1 MALVLL
7 MLVGGLLIG
16 LLMGALGGGGAI
28 LAVPLLVYGA
38 GMAPASATL
47 ASLVIVSLGSI
58 TGIATHARTV
68 QWRQGI
74 TFGALGIA
82 GASVGRMLSVGVDG
96 SALLL
101 AFSALL
107 VVVASLMVTKAL
119 RAIPARPSH
128 PAHTTHLAPGRLAR
142 LIGAASGVGFLTGF
156 FGVGGGFAIVPALTL
171 ILGLGMGAAVGTSLL
186 VILINSLITL
196 ALSASHLAA
205 LDWAL
210 LLPLLLTTVAG
221 VLAGGWVGKRVSRR
235 ALQLSFAGFLYLISI
250 YIAVSTLTQL
260 AASR

>member
-1 MALVLL
+1 MLL
-7 MLVGGLLIG
+7 MLAGGLLIG

-58 TGIATHARTV
+58 TGIATRARAV
-68 QWRQGI
+68 RWRQGI

-82 GASVGRMLSVGVDG
+82 GASVGRLLSVGIDG
-96 SALLL
+96 TALLL

-107 VVVASLMVTKAL
+107 VVVASLMVTKTL
-119 RAIPARPSH
+119 RATPSH
-128 PAHTTHLAPGRLAR
+128 PTHTTRLVPGRLTR
-142 LIGAASGVGFLTGF
+142 LIAAASGVGFLTGF

-196 ALSASHLAA
+196 TLSASHLAA

-221 VLAGGWVGKRVSRR
+221 VFAGGWVGKRVSRR
-235 ALQLSFAGFLYLISI
+235 ALQLSFAGFLYLVSI
-250 YIAVSTLTQL
+250 YIAVSALTEL
-260 AASR
+260 AA

>member
-1 MALVLL
+1 MLL
-7 MLVGGLLIG
+7 MLAGGLLIG

-38 GMAPASATL
+38 GMEPASATL
-47 ASLVIVSLGSI
+47 ASLVIVSLGSV

-68 QWRQGI
+68 QWRHGI
-74 TFGALGIA
+74 TFGALGIV
-82 GASVGRMLSVGVDG
+82 GATVGRMLSVGIDG
-96 SALLL
+96 TALLL

-107 VVVASLMVTKAL
+107 VVVAGLMVIKAL
-119 RAIPARPSH
+119 RATPARPSR
-128 PAHTTHLAPGRLAR
+128 PARATRPAPVQLIR

-186 VILINSLITL
+186 VILINSLVTL
-196 ALSASHLAA
+196 TLGVSHLAA

-210 LLPLLLTTVAG
+210 PLPLLLTTVAG
-221 VLAGGWVGKRVSRR
+221 VFAGGWVGKRVSRR

-250 YIAVSTLTQL
+250 YIAVSTLMGL
-260 AASR
+260 AA

>member
-1 MALVLL
+1 MLL
-7 MLVGGLLIG
+7 MLAGGLLIG

-58 TGIATHARTV
+58 TGIATRARAV
-68 QWRQGI
+68 RWRQGI

-82 GASVGRMLSVGVDG
+82 GASVGRLLSVGIDG
-96 SALLL
+96 TALLL

-107 VVVASLMVTKAL
+107 VVVASLMVTKTL
-119 RAIPARPSH
+119 RATPARPTY
-128 PAHTTHLAPGRLAR
+128 TTRLVPGRLAR
-142 LIGAASGVGFLTGF
+142 LIAAASGVGFLTGF

-171 ILGLGMGAAVGTSLL
+171 ILGLGMGSAVGTSLL

-196 ALSASHLAA
+196 TLSASHLAA
-205 LDWAL
+205 LDWVL
-210 LLPLLLTTVAG
+210 LIPLLLTTVAG

-250 YIAVSTLTQL
+250 YIAVSTLTGL
-260 AASR
+260 AA

>member
-1 MALVLL
+1 MLL

-38 GMAPASATL
+38 GMEPASATL

-58 TGIATHARTV
+58 TGIATRARTV

-82 GASVGRMLSVGVDG
+82 GASAGRLLSVGIDG
-96 SALLL
+96 TILLL
-101 AFSALL
+101 AFSVLL
-107 VVVASLMVTKAL
+107 VVVASLMVAKAR
-119 RAIPARPSH
+119 RATPARPT
-128 PAHTTHLAPGRLAR
+128 HTARLAPGQLTR

-186 VILINSLITL
+186 VILINSLVTL

-205 LDWAL
+205 LDWVL

-221 VLAGGWVGKRVSRR
+221 VFAGGWVGKRVSRR
-235 ALQLSFAGFLYLISI
+235 ALQLSFAGFLYLVSI
-250 YIAVSTLTQL
+250 YIAVSTLTGL
-260 AASR
+260 AA